1 MKKVLIIEDKAVFQG
16 LWEMELDGKV
26 LLFQAISIPEAKN
39 IFYQNPDLSV
49 ITMDA
54 CVPGDE
60 PNTIPL
66 VEEIRKTYSGP
77 IIATSSDE
85 NFCEALIKAGCNY
98 GISKENV
105 AEEIL
110 KVLSLKKEDF

>member
-1 MKKVLIIEDKAVFQG
+1 MKKVLIIEDGAVFQG
-16 LWEMELDGKV
+16 LWEMELEGKV
-26 LLFQAISIPEAKN
+26 LLFQAVSIEEAKN
-39 IFYQNPDLSV
+39 IFYQNPDLSI

-60 PNTIPL
+60 PNTLPL
-66 VEEIRKTYSGP
+66 VKEMRETYSGL
-77 IIATSSDE
+77 IIATSSDD
-85 NFCEALIKAGCNY
+85 NFCESLIKAGCNY

-110 KVLSLKKEDF
+110 RVIKERG